1 MDASGDA
8 VPSPVQ
14 AMCRNA
20 TAAAFVW
27 YARVVVFLYAV
38 VAILGAAFVAV
49 CFAPRRL
56 RLLLWVLVILVCVV
70 PWLSFQDHPHWTRV
84 NWVAF
89 SQPFRRRDILL
100 NIALYVPIGLF
111 WTRGA
116 SSRLRDV
123 LTCSI
128 AAAILSVATE
138 TTQIYSHS
146 RFPSMTD
153 LVTNTL
159 GATLGALVMFVRHRS
174 ARETI
179 DITQRAPSSG

>member
-1 MDASGDA
+1 
-8 VPSPVQ
+8 
-14 AMCRNA
+14 MCRGRD
-20 TAAAFVW
+20 FSVL
-27 YARVVVFLYAV
+27 RLVRSIVVFLYVV

-70 PWLSFQDHPHWTRV
+70 PWLSFQDHPHWMRV

-100 NIALYVPIGLF
+100 NIALYIPVGLF

-116 SSRLRDV
+116 SPGLRHV

-128 AAAILSVATE
+128 AAAVLSVATE
-138 TTQIYSHS
+138 ATQIYSHS
-146 RFPSMTD
+146 RYPSMTD
-153 LVTNTL
+153 IVTNTL
-159 GATLGALVMFVRHRS
+159 GATIGALLVFVRHRF
-174 ARETI
+174 ARGAVGLTEG
-179 DITQRAPSSG
+179 APSSG